1 MRIEAVFR
9 KLKNEGRAGMIPYIM
24 AGDPSLEVTERTVKE
39 LAAAGADLIELG
51 VPFSDPVADGP
62 VIQQAGQ
69 RSLQAGTTLAGIM
82 EMVAGL
88 RRQGLEIPILLMSY
102 YNPLYRMGLG
112 RAAHG
117 LAEAGVDGLIVPDL
131 PPEESGELERELK
144 RFGLVLIYLLAPT
157 SSDQRIRMVAQRAA
171 GFIYCVSLTG
181 VTGARSELPPGLR
194 EFLQRVR
201 PASSLPL
208 AVGFGISTP
217 QQVAAV
223 SAIADA
229 VIIGS
234 ALIGESGPCVANFR
248 LLAAEAERRVFSG

>member
-1 MRIEAVFR
+1 
-9 KLKNEGRAGMIPYIM
+9 MIPYLM
-24 AGDPSLEVTERTVKE
+24 AGDPSLEFTERAVKE

-62 VIQQAGQ
+62 AIQQAGQ
-69 RSLQAGTTLAGIM
+69 RALQSGTTLGGIV

-88 RRQGLEIPILLMSY
+88 RRQGLETPILLMSY

-112 RAAHG
+112 RASRG

-131 PPEESGELERELK
+131 PPEESDELEGELK
-144 RFGLVLIYLLAPT
+144 QYGLVLVYLLAPT
-157 SSDQRIRMVAQRAA
+157 SSEQRIGMVARRAA

-181 VTGARSELPPGLR
+181 VTGARSELPPGLG

-201 PASSLPL
+201 SASSLPL

-223 SAIADA
+223 SAVADA

-234 ALIGESGPCVANFR
+234 ALIEESGPSVAKFR
-248 LLAAEAERRVFSG
+248 QLAGRG